1 MWQTIL
7 NGRIFT
13 GEIWNRRK
21 DGTEYAED
29 KRISTFVK
37 SQGTIS
43 SFVSSGRN
51 ITDRLEAER
60 LKEETEQMLRH
71 DLKNPVSAIVGL
83 GEILKDC
90 ESLDRCRE
98 MGVLI
103 ENTANEVLSIA
114 ELSGTLFA
122 MEKHS
127 FTFEPVPVDLLETAR
142 SLTDLYYSFLKI
154 KNITLN
160 IVQEGDNFVV
170 EGHRT
175 LIDNMVG
182 NLVCNAVEAS
192 PQNESLTV
200 ALRDQKDFVLLTVH
214 NQGVIPEAI
223 RDRFFE
229 RYATHGKKGGTG
241 IGTYSARLIAEVHK
255 GKIYF
260 ESSAATGTTLFVELL
275 RKQI

>member
-1 MWQTIL
+1 LWQTIL

-160 IVQEGDNFVV
+160 IVQEGDNTRALYLRQSGIAFLSAMP
-170 EGHRT
+170 RT
-175 LIDNMVG
+175 GKKAARGLARIRR
-182 NLVCNAVEAS
+182 AS
-192 PQNESLTV
+192 L
-200 ALRDQKDFVLLTVH
+200 QKS
-214 NQGVIPEAI
+214 IK
-223 RDRFFE
+223 E
-229 RYATHGKKGGTG
+229 RYTLNLRLQR
-241 IGTYSARLIAEVHK
+241 ARRCLWSCSENK
-255 GKIYF
+255 SDKECF
-260 ESSAATGTTLFVELL
+260 TSRLSFVYLPHVCPGFCS
-275 RKQI
+275 RFVY